1 MSCIQILLTRGRGGS
16 KVEGETKV
24 RYIGKCLLIQKGKER
39 VLVIGDLHLGY
50 EESLNRSGVFIS
62 RQMFDEII
70 SDLSE
75 VFGETGKVEKIILI
89 GDIKHDFGLI
99 SRQEW
104 GDVGKFMKY
113 IKPFCS
119 EIVVI
124 KGNHDVILAPIV
136 KRLGLKL
143 KDFYIWKEFCFVHGD
158 EDYKQIWQ
166 KKVKWIVVG
175 HGHPAIKLRAGV
187 KTEKYKCFLVG
198 KFHGKNMIVV
208 PSFIE
213 YYA

>member
-1 MSCIQILLTRGRGGS
+1 
-16 KVEGETKV
+16 VEGETKV